1 MRTSC
6 AERFT
11 TFGDRR
17 PEQCDG
23 RYDLLA
29 APARPGARGDGDAR
43 SSVRITVERAMPE
56 ETVVFLCV
64 IGSYPAIS
72 ELPSMVDGSAAVGG
86 IIAAD
91 AG

>member
-1 MRTSC
+1 
-6 AERFT
+6 
-11 TFGDRR
+11 
-17 PEQCDG
+17 
-23 RYDLLA
+23 
-29 APARPGARGDGDAR
+29 
-43 SSVRITVERAMPE
+43 MPE